1 MRIPPREHDKLL
13 LHELGSLAQKRLAR
27 GLKLNHTEATALIAS
42 QLQEF
47 IRDGKHSVDDLME
60 LGKRVLGRRHVLP
73 SVPAL
78 LHEIQVEGTFP
89 DGVFLVT
96 VHNPICSDSGDLNV
110 ALYGSFLPIPTEDMF
125 PLEDPSLYASSAAP
139 GAVVVRR
146 ERIEINKGRD
156 RIRLKVVNKGDRPI
170 QVGSHYNFSETN
182 RALDFDRLKASGRR
196 LDIPAGT
203 AIRFEPGDP
212 KYVNLVEIGGQK
224 KVKGGGG
231 FTTIIEQA
239 RLLSSEDFAKKML
252 ACGIGHTP
260 EPNAL
265 SIPESYS
272 MTRETY
278 AGMFGPTTG
287 DRVRLGDTCLWVE
300 VEYDLIANP
309 WHGQTGNRSAYGDE
323 CKFGGGKV
331 LREAMGQACSDIT
344 YNDEDDMCERCGH
357 KHAECQ
363 SCGPKYEVIDLL
375 ITNALIIDWSGIF
388 KADIGIRKGKVV
400 GIGKAGNPDIMDG
413 VGFVA
418 GTGTEVIAGEK
429 LIVTAGAIDA
439 HVHYICPQQWQE
451 AMASGTT
458 TMIGGGT
465 GPSAG
470 TNATTCTP
478 SPFYMQHMLAATDS
492 IPMNFLFTGKGNDSC
507 PAALETIVK
516 AGAAG
521 LKLHEDWGTTPSAIK
536 CCLDVG
542 DKYDVQV
549 NIHTDTLNESGFVED
564 TIAAFG
570 GRTIHT
576 YHTEGAGGG
585 HAPDIIVVCEQDNV
599 LPSSTN
605 PTRPFA
611 VNTVSEHH
619 DMLMVCH
626 HLDKSIPEDC
636 AFADSR
642 IRKETIAAE
651 DVLHDLGAIS
661 MISSDSQAMGRVGE
675 VISRTWRTAA
685 KMREIRGPS
694 VDDGDKEGKDNA
706 RVKRYI
712 SKYTV
717 NPAIT
722 HGISHLVGQV
732 KEGCLA
738 DLVLWRP
745 ENFGAKP
752 EMVLKSGVIA
762 WAQMGDANASI
773 PTVQPVYS
781 RPMWG
786 AHAGSAAL
794 NSVAFVSEIS
804 ITSGTIAKYGLSKR
818 PEAVKGCRKV
828 RKTDMKWNNSIPKMS
843 VDPETYAVHAD
854 GVLAD
859 IPPAETLPLTRAY
872 NVF

>member
-13 LHELGSLAQKRLAR
+13 LHQLGSLAQKRLAR

-42 QLQEF
+42 QLHEL
-47 IRDGKHSVDDLME
+47 IRDGKHTVADLMQ
-60 LGKRVLGRRHVLP
+60 LGKEMLGRRHVLP

-96 VHNPICSDSGDLNV
+96 VHNPICSELGNLHF
-110 ALYGSFLPIPTEDMF
+110 ALYGSFLPIPSDDLF
-125 PLEDPSLYASSAAP
+125 PPEDPSLYANSEAP

-146 ERIEINKGRD
+146 EKIAINQGRE

-170 QVGSHYNFSETN
+170 QVGSHYHFSETN
-182 RALDFDRLKASGRR
+182 PSLEFDRLQACGKR

-203 AIRFEPGDP
+203 AVRFEPGDP
-212 KYVNLVEIGGQK
+212 KYVNLVSIAGEKKCRGGND
-224 KVKGGGG
+224 
-231 FTTIIEQA
+231 FSTTIQEVQI
-239 RLLSSEDFAKKML
+239 LSSEEFAKRMIE
-252 ACGIGHTP
+252 CGIAHTP
-260 EPNAL
+260 EPDAPRI
-265 SIPESYS
+265 SDPYY

-287 DRVRLGDTCLWVE
+287 DRVRLGDTSLWVE
-300 VEYDLIANP
+300 VERDL
-309 WHGQTGNRSAYGDE
+309 TVYGDE

-331 LREAMGQACSDIT
+331 IRDGMGQTCSR
-344 YNDEDDMCERCGH
+344 YFEEDSAR
-357 KHAECQ
+357 K
-363 SCGPKYEVIDLL
+363 PLDLL
-375 ITNALIIDWSGIF
+375 ITNALIIDWSGIY
-388 KADIGIRKGKVV
+388 KADIGIRDGKIV
-400 GIGKAGNPDIMDG
+400 GIGKSGNPQMMDG
-413 VGFVA
+413 VSQNLVA
-418 GTGTEVIAGEK
+418 GSNTEVIAGEK

-492 IPMNFLFTGKGNDSC
+492 IPMNFLFTGKGNDSD
-507 PAALETIVK
+507 PFALEDVVR

-521 LKLHEDWGTTPSAIK
+521 LKLHEDWGSTPAAIRN
-536 CCLDVG
+536 CLDVG

-549 NIHTDTLNESGFVED
+549 NIHTDTLNESGFVEQ

-570 GRTIHT
+570 DRTIHT

-585 HAPDIIVVCEQDNV
+585 HAPDIIVVCEKSNV

-611 VNTVSEHH
+611 VNTVSEHL

-626 HLDKSIPEDC
+626 HLDKSIPEDI
-636 AFADSR
+636 AFAESR

-651 DVLHDLGAIS
+651 DVLHDMGAIS

-675 VISRTWRTAA
+675 VISRTWRTAS
-685 KMREIRGPS
+685 KMRELCGPLAGQ
-694 VDDGDKEGKDNA
+694 DGERDEEGKDNI

-773 PTVQPVYS
+773 PTIQPVYS

-786 AHAGSAAL
+786 AHPGSAAL
-794 NSVAFVSEIS
+794 NSVAFVSQIS
-804 ITSGTIAKYGLSKR
+804 IDSGTIQKYGLSKR
-818 PEAVKGCRKV
+818 PEAVKGCRTV
-828 RKTDMKWNNSIPKMS
+828 RKADMKWNSSTPKMS

-859 IPPAETLPLTRAY
+859 VPPAEKLPLTRTY